1 VPTRELAAGR
11 LINLPNVDA
20 ENPPEALGTLGGELD
35 LESVL
40 VDGGDHAGLV
50 AEGTITGSV
59 LRQVDLSG
67 AKWGPLTLVD
77 VLLRQ
82 VDLSNASWQRVVARR
97 TELRTCRA
105 IGLRLSVELATDLS
119 IVDCRLDYSTLH
131 LEKVKGVAAFTGCSF
146 REATISGDL
155 SNVLFLDCDFTDTE
169 FRVTLAAKCD
179 LRTSRLTSAR
189 GLLSLRG
196 ATISPEQAV
205 SISTL
210 IAAEAGLI
218 VLGAS

>member
-1 VPTRELAAGR
+1 MPSRELAAGR
-11 LINLPNVDA
+11 LINLPDVDA
-20 ENPPEALGTLGGELD
+20 ENPPEALGTLAGELD

-40 VDGGDHAGLV
+40 VDGGDHTGLV

-67 AKWGPLTLVD
+67 ARWGPLTLVD
-77 VLLRQ
+77 VLLGQ

-119 IVDCRLDYSTLH
+119 IVDCRLDYATLH

-169 FRVTLAAKCD
+169 FRVTRAAKCD

-218 VLGAS
+218 VLDVS

>member
-1 VPTRELAAGR
+1 MPTRELTANR
-11 LINLPNVDA
+11 FINLPDVDGDD
-20 ENPPEALGTLGGELD
+20 PPAAHRTLLADLD

-40 VDGGDHAGLV
+40 VDGGDYAGLV
-50 AEGTITGSV
+50 AEGTITGAV
-59 LRQVDLSG
+59 LREADLSN

-77 VLLRQ
+77 VLIKQ

-105 IGLRLSVELATDLS
+105 IGLRLSAELATDLS
-119 IVDCRLDYSTLH
+119 VVDCRLDYATLH
-131 LEKVKGVAAFTGCSF
+131 LEKVKGVAAFAGCSF

-155 SNVLFLDCDFTDTE
+155 SNVLFLDCDFVDTE
-169 FRVTLAAKCD
+169 FHVTRATKCD

-205 SISTL
+205 SISAL
-210 IAAEAGLI
+210 LAAEAGLI
-218 VLGAS
+218 VAS